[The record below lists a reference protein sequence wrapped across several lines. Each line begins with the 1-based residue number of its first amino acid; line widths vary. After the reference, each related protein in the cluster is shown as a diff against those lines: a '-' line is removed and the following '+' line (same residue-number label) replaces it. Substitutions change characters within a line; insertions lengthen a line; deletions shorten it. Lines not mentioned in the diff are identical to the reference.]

1 MERIFAGVTLTVLD
15 DRFDYGETRF
25 LTFGVID
32 GRVVAMAHT
41 ETDDVVRVISL
52 RKASKREE
60 ESYYKEI
67 KG

>member
-1 MERIFAGVTLTVLD
+1 MERILAGVTLTMLD
-15 DRFDYGETRF
+15 DRFDYEETRF
-25 LTFGVID
+25 LTFGVLD
-32 GRVVAMAHT
+32 GRVVAVAHT

-52 RKASKREE
+52 RKASKGEE